1 MNPAMIALQ
10 QGELH
15 DPFLVL
21 GYQTSTD
28 GKPLVREYLPQAEQV
43 LFNGETAMS
52 RLHGTDFFELPL
64 SDSHTVGSHYS
75 LKWQEKGSQQWVD
88 VTSPY
93 SFLPQVGELDLHL
106 FSEGRHHHAYQFM
119 GAHQKTIDGVEGC
132 LFTLWAP
139 NIKRVSVVGD
149 FNGWN
154 GLRNQMRATGSSGI
168 WELFIPGL
176 QNGDYYK
183 FELLTQNNQLLL
195 KTDPYARQMA
205 MRPETASKIAS
216 KNSYQWQDTAWLK
229 NRQEFDWQHQPISI
243 YELHA
248 GSWRRP
254 GNEQFYNWQ
263 ELGDQLIPY
272 VSQLGYTHIELMPI
286 AEHPLDQSW
295 GYQVS
300 GFYSPSSRYGSPD
313 QLRDFIDRCHQNNIG
328 VILDWVPAHFP
339 KDSFALARFNGN
351 ALYEHEDSRKGEH
364 KEWGTLIFNYG
375 LNEVRNFLLAN
386 ALYWIEEFHI
396 DGLRVDAVAS
406 MLYLDYSRE
415 SGEWLPNELG
425 GRENL
430 EAVSFLQEMNHIVH
444 TSLPGVITMAE
455 ESTTWPMVT
464 KPSDTGGLG
473 FSMKWNMGWMN
484 DNLDYI
490 KEDPVHR
497 KYHHNKLTFSQIYSY
512 SENFVLPLS
521 HDEVVHGKRSL
532 YEKMPGDH
540 WQKLANQRLFYAW
553 QYAHPGKK
561 LMFMGGE
568 IAQPEEWNEMA
579 QLNWQLAAETDRQA
593 MGLLISDLNQLYK
606 DESALH
612 DLDFAQ
618 DGFRW
623 IDCNDSDQSV
633 LALLRYDREGNHV
646 IGLFNFTPVPRH
658 HYRIGVPE
666 YSNYQ
671 EILNTDSRYYCGS
684 NCGNNEI
691 IQVQDTPWMNL
702 QQSIELTLPPL
713 AALYLK
719 VVAK

>member
-1 MNPAMIALQ
+1 MNAIE
-10 QGELH
+10 QGAFH
-15 DPFLVL
+15 DPFLAL
-21 GYQTSTD
+21 GYQTTKE
-28 GKPLVREYLPQAEQV
+28 GKAIVREFLPQAEAVQ
-43 LFNGETAMS
+43 FNGDAEMS
-52 RLHGTDFFELPL
+52 RIKGTDFFEITL
-64 SDSHTVGSHYS
+64 SDTHEVGSHYS
-75 LKWQEKGSQQWVD
+75 IKWQEKGSGQWIEV
-88 VTSPY
+88 VSPY
-93 SFLPQVGELDLHL
+93 SFLPQIGELDLHL
-106 FSEGRHHHAYQFM
+106 FSEGKHHHTYKFM
-119 GAHQKTIDGVEGC
+119 GAHQKTIDSVEGC
-132 LFTLWAP
+132 LFVLWAP
-139 NIKRVSVVGD
+139 NLKRASVVGD

-154 GLRNQMRATGSSGI
+154 GLRHPMRAAGGSGV

-176 QNGDYYK
+176 QAGDYYK
-183 FELLTQNNQLLL
+183 FELLSKDHQLLL

-205 MRPETASKIAS
+205 IRPETASQIVS
-216 KNSYQWQDTAWLK
+216 DDSYKWQDSTWLEA
-229 NRQEFDWQHQPISI
+229 RAEFDWQHQPLSI

-248 GSWRRP
+248 GSWKRP
-254 GNEQFYNWQ
+254 GEEQFFDWQ
-263 ELGDQLIPY
+263 ALGDELISY
-272 VSQLGYTHIELMPI
+272 VTNLGYTHIELMPI
-286 AEHPLDQSW
+286 TEHPLDQSW
-295 GYQVS
+295 GYQVT
-300 GFYSPSSRYGSPD
+300 GFYAPSARYGSPE
-313 QLRDFIDRCHQNNIG
+313 QFRQFIDRCHQNNLG

-339 KDSFALARFNGN
+339 KDSFALARFNGG

-415 SGEWLPNELG
+415 QGEWLPNEVG

-430 EAVSFLQEMNHIVH
+430 EAVSFLQDMNRIVH

-464 KPSDTGGLG
+464 KPPEMGGLG

-490 KEDPVHR
+490 EQDPVHR

-540 WQKLANQRLFYAW
+540 WQKLANLRLFYAW
-553 QYAHPGKK
+553 HYAHPGKK

-568 IAQPEEWNEMA
+568 IAQPEEWNELT
-579 QLNWQLAAETDRQA
+579 QLNWGVAQAEDRKTI
-593 MGLLISDLNQLYK
+593 GLLIKDLNGLYRN
-606 DESALH
+606 ETALH
-612 DLDFAQ
+612 DLDFSHE
-618 DGFRW
+618 GFSW

-633 LALLRYDREGNHV
+633 LAAIRKDREGNQ
-646 IGLFNFTPVPRH
+646 IIALFNFTPVARH
-658 HYRIGVPE
+658 NYRIGVPE
-666 YSNYQ
+666 AADYK
-671 EILNTDSRYYCGS
+671 EILNTDSTCYSGS
-684 NCGNNEI
+684 NCGNNEA
-691 IQVQDTPWMNL
+691 IQYQDVPWMHH
-702 QQSIELTLPPL
+702 QQSLEVTLPPL

-719 VVAK
+719 VDK

>member
-1 MNPAMIALQ
+1 MNAIQ
-10 QGELH
+10 QGAFH
-15 DPFLVL
+15 DPFLAL
-21 GYQTSTD
+21 GYQATKKDTAI
-28 GKPLVREYLPQAEQV
+28 VREFLPQAEKV
-43 LFNGETAMS
+43 LFDGNAAMS
-52 RLHGTDFFELPL
+52 RVEGTDFFEIEL
-64 SDSHTVGSHYS
+64 SKSHKIGSHYTI
-75 LKWQEKGSQQWVD
+75 KWQEKGSEQWVE
-88 VTSPY
+88 VVSPY

-106 FSEGRHHHAYQFM
+106 FSEGKHHHTYKFM
-119 GAHQKTIDGVEGC
+119 GAHQKTIDSIEGC
-132 LFTLWAP
+132 LFVLWAP
-139 NIKRVSVVGD
+139 NLKRASVVGD

-154 GLRNQMRATGSSGI
+154 GIRHPMRAAGGSGV

-176 QNGDYYK
+176 QAGDYYK
-183 FELLTQNNQLLL
+183 FELLSKDHQLLL

-205 MRPETASKIAS
+205 MRPETASQIVS
-216 KNSYQWQDTAWLK
+216 EESYQWQDSTWLEA
-229 NRQEFDWQHQPISI
+229 RAMFDWQHQPISI

-248 GSWRRP
+248 GSWKRP
-254 GNEQFYNWQ
+254 GEEQFHDWQ
-263 ELGDQLIPY
+263 ALGDQLIPY
-272 VSQLGYTHIELMPI
+272 VTDLGYTHIELMPI
-286 AEHPLDQSW
+286 TEHPLDQSW
-295 GYQVS
+295 GYQVT
-300 GFYSPSSRYGSPD
+300 GFYAPSARYGSPE
-313 QLRDFIDRCHQNNIG
+313 QFRQFIDRCHQNNLG

-339 KDSFALARFNGN
+339 KDSFALARFNGG

-415 SGEWLPNELG
+415 NGEWLPNELG

-430 EAVSFLQEMNHIVH
+430 EAVSFLQDMNRIVH

-464 KPSDTGGLG
+464 KPPEMGGLG

-484 DNLDYI
+484 DNLDYV
-490 KEDPVHR
+490 EQNPVHR

-540 WQKLANQRLFYAW
+540 WQKLANLRLFYAW
-553 QYAHPGKK
+553 HYAHPGKK

-568 IAQPEEWNEMA
+568 IAQPEEWNELE
-579 QLNWQLAAETDRQA
+579 QLNWGAAQAADRKSI
-593 MGLLISDLNQLYK
+593 GLLISDLNGLYRS
-606 DESALH
+606 ETALH
-612 DLDFAQ
+612 DLDFSHE
-618 DGFRW
+618 GFSW

-633 LALLRYDREGNHV
+633 LAAIRKDRKGNHI

-658 HYRIGVPE
+658 NYRIGVPE
-666 YSNYQ
+666 ASDYR
-671 EILNTDSRYYCGS
+671 EILNTDSAYYSGS
-684 NCGNNEI
+684 NCGNNEVI
-691 IQVQDTPWMNL
+691 PYQDVPWMNQ
-702 QQSIELTLPPL
+702 QQSLEVTLPPL

-719 VVAK
+719 VLK

>member
-1 MNPAMIALQ
+1 MTALQ
-10 QGELH
+10 QGVLH

-28 GKPLVREYLPQAEQV
+28 GSPLVREYLPHAEQV

-52 RLHGTDFFELPL
+52 RLQGTDYFEIPL
-64 SDSHTVGSHYS
+64 DKRHVIGSHYS
-75 LKWQEKGSQQWVD
+75 LKWQEKRNSDWFEA
-88 VTSPY
+88 TSPY

-119 GAHQKTIDGVEGC
+119 GAHQQTIDGIEGC
-132 LFTLWAP
+132 LFVLWAP
-139 NIKRVSVVGD
+139 NIKRASVVGD
-149 FNGWN
+149 FNGWD
-154 GLRNQMRATGSSGI
+154 GKRNPMRAAGGSGV

-176 QNGDYYK
+176 QAGDYYK
-183 FELLTQNNQLLL
+183 FELLTQNDQLLL

-205 MRPETASKIAS
+205 LRPETASRIV
-216 KNSYQWQDTAWLK
+216 NDQSYDWQDKDWLSA
-229 NRQEFDWQHQPISI
+229 RATFDWQHQPISI

-248 GSWRRP
+248 GSWKRP
-254 GNEQFYNWQ
+254 EADVFYDWQ
-263 ELGDQLIPY
+263 ALGERLIPY
-272 VSQLGYTHIELMPI
+272 VKGLGYTHIELMPI
-286 AEHPLDQSW
+286 SEHPLDQSW
-295 GYQVS
+295 GYQVT
-300 GFYSPSSRYGSPD
+300 GFYAPSARYGSPD
-313 QLRDFIDRCHQNNIG
+313 QFREFIDQCHQNNLG

-339 KDSFALARFNGN
+339 KDSFALSRFNGG

-406 MLYLDYSRE
+406 MLYLDYDRDA
-415 SGEWLPNELG
+415 GEWLPNEFG

-430 EAVSFLQEMNHIVH
+430 EAVTFLQDMNRIVH

-464 KPSDTGGLG
+464 KPPEMGGLG

-490 KEDPVHR
+490 EQESVHR

-540 WQKLANQRLFYAW
+540 WQKLANMRLFYAW

-561 LMFMGGE
+561 LLFMGGE
-568 IAQPEEWNEMA
+568 IAQPEEWNEMT
-579 QLNWQLAAETDRQA
+579 QLNWQAASDTQRSGI
-593 MGLLISDLNQLYK
+593 GLLITDLNAHYAG
-606 DESALH
+606 ETALH
-612 DLDFAQ
+612 DLDFSH
-618 DGFRW
+618 DGFSW

-633 LALLRYDREGNHV
+633 LALLRSDREGNHIV
-646 IGLFNFTPVPRH
+646 CVFNFTPVPRH
-658 HYRIGVPE
+658 NYRIGVPTAG
-666 YSNYQ
+666 SYQ
-671 EILNTDSRYYCGS
+671 EILNTDSNHYSGS
-684 NCGNNEI
+684 NCGNIEMI
-691 IQVQDTPWMNL
+691 DTQDTPYMNH
-702 QQSIELTLPPL
+702 QQSLALTLPPL

-719 VVAK
+719 VVK

>member
-1 MNPAMIALQ
+1 MNPAMSALQ

-52 RLHGTDFFELPL
+52 RLQGTDFFELPL
-64 SDSHTVGSHYS
+64 SASHSVGSHYS
-75 LKWQEKGSQQWVD
+75 LKWQEKGSEQWVE
-88 VTSPY
+88 VKSPY

-119 GAHQKTIDGVEGC
+119 GAHQKSIDGVDGC

-154 GLRNQMRATGSSGI
+154 GSRHPMRATGGSGV

-176 QNGDYYK
+176 QSGDFYK

-205 MRPETASKIAS
+205 MRPETASKIVS
-216 KNSYQWQDTAWLK
+216 ENNYHWQDSTWLK
-229 NRQEFDWQHQPISI
+229 NRTEFDWQHEAISI

-254 GNEQFYNWQ
+254 GNELFYNWQ

-272 VSQLGYTHIELMPI
+272 ISKLGYTHIELMPI

-300 GFYSPSSRYGSPD
+300 GFYSPSARYGSPD
-313 QLRDFIDRCHQNNIG
+313 QLREFIDRCHQSDIG

-415 SGEWLPNELG
+415 SGEWLPNDLG

-430 EAVSFLQEMNHIVH
+430 EAVSFLQEMNHMVH

-464 KPSDTGGLG
+464 KPSDMGGLG

-593 MGLLISDLNQLYK
+593 LGVLVSDLNKLYRN
-606 DESALH
+606 ETALH
-612 DLDFAQ
+612 DLDFSQ
-618 DGFRW
+618 DGFNW

-633 LALLRYDREGNHV
+633 LALLRYDREGNH
-646 IGLFNFTPVPRH
+646 IIALFNFTPIPRH
-658 HYRIGVPE
+658 NYRIGVPRASD
-666 YSNYQ
+666 YR
-671 EILNTDSRYYCGS
+671 EILNTDSAFYCGS

-691 IQVQDTPWMNL
+691 IHFQDTPWMNQ

-719 VVAK
+719 VVK

>member
-1 MNPAMIALQ
+1 MNSAMKALQ
-10 QGELH
+10 AGVLH

-21 GYQTSTD
+21 GYQTSKD
-28 GKPLVREYLPQAEQV
+28 GEPIVLEYLPQAEQV

-52 RLHGTDFFELPL
+52 RLYGTDFFEIPL
-64 SDSHTVGSHYS
+64 KETYPIGSHYS
-75 LKWQEKGSQQWVD
+75 LKWQEKGSEQWIEVK
-88 VTSPY
+88 SPY

-119 GAHQKTIDGVEGC
+119 GAHQKTIDEVEGC
-132 LFTLWAP
+132 LFVLWAP

-154 GLRNQMRATGSSGI
+154 GKRHPMRAAGGSGV
-168 WELFIPGL
+168 WELFIPDL
-176 QNGDYYK
+176 QAGDYYK
-183 FELLTQNNQLLL
+183 FELLTQNDQLLL

-205 MRPETASKIAS
+205 MRPETASKIVGNVDY
-216 KNSYQWQDTAWLK
+216 KWQDSSWLASRAK
-229 NRQEFDWQHQPISI
+229 FDWQHQPISI

-248 GSWRRP
+248 GSWQRP
-254 GNEQFYNWQ
+254 GDDQFYNWQ
-263 ELGDQLIPY
+263 ALGERLIPY
-272 VSQLGYTHIELMPI
+272 VSKLGYTHIELMPI

-295 GYQVS
+295 GYQVT
-300 GFYSPSSRYGSPD
+300 GFYSPSARYGSPD
-313 QLRDFIDRCHQNNIG
+313 QLRAFIDLCHQHNIG

-339 KDSFALARFNGN
+339 KDSFALARFNGT

-396 DGLRVDAVAS
+396 DGIRVDAVAS
-406 MLYLDYSRE
+406 MLYLDYDRE
-415 SGEWLPNELG
+415 AGEWLPNEHG

-430 EAVSFLQEMNHIVH
+430 DAVSFLQDMNRIVH

-464 KPSDTGGLG
+464 KPPEMGGLG

-490 KEDPVHR
+490 AEESVHR
-497 KYHHNKLTFSQIYSY
+497 KYHHNKLTFSQMYSY

-540 WQKLANQRLFYAW
+540 WQKLANLRLFYAW
-553 QYAHPGKK
+553 QFAHPGKK

-568 IAQPEEWNEMA
+568 IAQPEEWNEMT
-579 QLNWQLAAETDRQA
+579 QLNWNASAEPDHQA
-593 MGLLISDLNQLYK
+593 IGLLVSDLNSLYRN
-606 DESALH
+606 ETALH
-612 DLDFAQ
+612 DLDFSH
-618 DGFRW
+618 DGFSW

-633 LALLRYDREGNHV
+633 LVLLRYDRQGNH
-646 IGLFNFTPVPRH
+646 IICLLNFTPVPRH
-658 HYRIGVPE
+658 NYRIGVPAA
-666 YSNYQ
+666 SNYK
-671 EILNTDSRYYCGS
+671 EILNTDSAYYCGS
-684 NCGNNEI
+684 NCGNNETI
-691 IQVQDTPWMNL
+691 SYQDVPWMSQ
-702 QQSIELTLPPL
+702 QQSLELTLPPL

-719 VVAK
+719 VVK

>member
-1 MNPAMIALQ
+1 MNPAMSALQ
-10 QGELH
+10 QGAFH

-21 GYQTSTD
+21 GYQTSDT
-28 GKPLVREYLPQAEQV
+28 GHSLVREYLPQAEHV
-43 LFNGETAMS
+43 LFNGETAMA
-52 RLHGTDFFELPL
+52 RLQGTNYFEIPL
-64 SDSHTVGSHYS
+64 SDSHTIGSHYS
-75 LKWQEKGSQQWVD
+75 VKWQEKGSDQWVEAQ
-88 VTSPY
+88 SPY

-119 GAHQKTIDGVEGC
+119 GAHQKTIDEVEGC
-132 LFTLWAP
+132 LFVLWAP
-139 NIKRVSVVGD
+139 NLKRVSVVGD
-149 FNGWN
+149 FNGWD
-154 GLRNQMRATGSSGI
+154 GHRHPMRMLGGSGV

-176 QNGDYYK
+176 QSGDYYK
-183 FELLTQNNQLLL
+183 FELLTQHDQLLL

-205 MRPETASKIAS
+205 HRPETASRIVS
-216 KNSYQWQDTAWLK
+216 DDNYQWQDSNWLD
-229 NRQEFDWQHQPISI
+229 NRATFDWQHQAISI

-248 GSWRRP
+248 ASWKRP
-254 GNEQFYNWQ
+254 GDEQFYNWQ

-272 VSQLGYTHIELMPI
+272 ISKLGYTHIELMPI

-295 GYQVS
+295 GYQVT
-300 GFYSPSSRYGSPD
+300 GFYSPSARYGSPD
-313 QLRDFIDRCHQNNIG
+313 QLREFIDRCHENNIG

-339 KDSFALARFNGN
+339 KDSFALARFNGT

-415 SGEWLPNELG
+415 SGEWLPNEHG

-430 EAVSFLQEMNHIVH
+430 EAVSFLQDMNKLVH

-464 KPSDTGGLG
+464 KPPEMGGLG

-490 KEDPVHR
+490 AQDPVHR

-521 HDEVVHGKRSL
+521 HDEVVHGKLSL
-532 YEKMPGDH
+532 HEKMPGDR
-540 WQKLANQRLFYAW
+540 WQKLANLRLFYAW

-561 LMFMGGE
+561 LLFMGGE
-568 IAQPEEWNEMA
+568 IAQSAEWNEMA
-579 QLNWQLAAETDRQA
+579 QLDWQAAAETDRQA
-593 MGLLISDLNQLYK
+593 IGLLISDLNKLYRT
-606 DESALH
+606 ESALH
-612 DLDFAQ
+612 DLDFSQ

-633 LALLRYDREGNHV
+633 LALLRYDREGNHI

-658 HYRIGVPE
+658 DYRIGIPE
-666 YSNYQ
+666 ACDYR
-671 EILNTDSRYYCGS
+671 EILNTDSAYYSGS
-684 NCGNNEI
+684 NCGNAATI
-691 IQVQDTPWMNL
+691 SYQDVPWMNQQHSL
-702 QQSIELTLPPL
+702 QLTLPPL

-719 VVAK
+719 VAK